1 MAPTT
6 RAQARKAK
14 QQATSKAEPTPV
26 HTSYADGDTAVQLR
40 PFAGVIGF
48 RDSIGRTSVGTTEVE
63 HLRLR
68 CVGYVTATDLYCLLK
83 WANC

>member
-14 QQATSKAEPTPV
+14 QQATAKVDPTPV
-26 HTSYADGDTAVQLR
+26 QASDSDGDTAVQPR

-68 CVGYVTATDLYCLLK
+68 CVGYVTATDLFCLLK